1 MFSYSPGR
9 GAQHAQRLYAGVKPG
24 AVLMTDVYELYNG
37 IAHDHQL
44 VHLGCWAHV
53 RRGFIKAEETV
64 PKAARTPDLLATR
77 FVGLIGKLFAVEARS
92 AKWTSERRLR
102 LRARYS
108 CRVLATIER
117 MMLEHLP
124 TVVPSSLLGKA
135 LQYMS
140 GQWHKLVRYVE
151 RGNWPISNNLCENA
165 IRPFVVG
172 RKAWLFADTVAGAQ
186 ASANLYSLVE
196 TCKANGIDPYRYLVS
211 LFAKLPLASSAD
223 DYAALMPWALPAAP
237 NL

>member
-1 MFSYSPGR
+1 MSDG
-9 GAQHAQRLYAGVKPG
+9 
-24 AVLMTDVYELYNG
+24 YELYNG

-53 RRGFIKAEETV
+53 RRGFIKAEEIV

-77 FVGLIGKLFAVEARS
+77 FVWLIGNLFAVEAHA
-92 AKWTSERRLR
+92 AKWTAERRQR

-108 CRVLATIER
+108 SHVLAVIEHMMVKQQPTI
-117 MMLEHLP
+117 
-124 TVVPSSLLGKA
+124 VPSSLLGKA
-135 LQYMS
+135 LKYMR
-140 GQWHKLVRYVE
+140 GQWRKLVRYVE
-151 RGNWPISNNLCENA
+151 NGNWPISNNVCENA

-172 RKAWLFADTVAGAQ
+172 RKGWLFADTVAGAQ

-196 TCKANGIDPYRYLVS
+196 TCKANGIDPYHYLVS

-223 DYAALMPWALPAAP
+223 DYAALLPWSFQAKRSSVKPADTWP
-237 NL
+237 DHW